1 MSRPTWF
8 FDRDGVVNCCPGPGK
23 YLLSWEAWKWSPGI
37 LELLQAVKNQGYATV
52 LVTSQRGVGKGLM
65 SLATLPE
72 IHKNMQAHL
81 AAHGVPFDGIYA
93 YTALP
98 ECVNQPKP
106 EPQMLHA
113 AASDLELDLSR
124 SWMIGDADRDIE
136 MAHRAGVP
144 HTVRVRGDKPITV
157 QADHLVDTLAEVLPL
172 VTAPAATP

>member
-23 YLLSWEAWKWSPGI
+23 YLLSWDAWKWSPGI
-37 LELLQAVKNQGYATV
+37 IELLQAVKSKGYATV

-65 SLATLPE
+65 TLETLQE
-72 IHKNMQAHL
+72 IHGNMQARL
-81 AAHGVPFDGIYA
+81 QELDIAFDDIYA

-98 ECVNQPKP
+98 ECPNQPKP
-106 EPQMLHA
+106 EPQMLQA
-113 AASDLELDLSR
+113 AAESLDLDLSK

-144 HTVRVRGDKPITV
+144 NTVRVRGDKPITV
-157 QADHLVDTLAEVLPL
+157 ESNYLVDTLDEVLPL
-172 VTAPAATP
+172 VVDP